1 MPTIRPAAALLIAAI
16 AGAVDAIG
24 FLMLDGLFAASVS
37 GDVTRMGL
45 ALDQRFYAT
54 AGLALGIVLL
64 FVGGAAAGTL
74 IGARL
79 VRARSAVLLAV
90 AAVLVVA
97 SVVLVMR
104 GFGSGTPTLVMAMGL
119 LNTVWP
125 GLGVTYVTGAL
136 VRIGAALGGDAL
148 ARQGFGFDVGVAV
161 AFTSGVLVA
170 ARVYP
175 IWGAVV
181 LAGPAALLA
190 LAALA
195 QVPALVRRKGPWA

>member
-1 MPTIRPAAALLIAAI
+1 MPTIRPITALLIAAV

-24 FLMLDGLFAASVS
+24 FLMLDGLFAASA
-37 GDVTRMGL
+37 GANVTRLGL

-79 VRARSAVLLAV
+79 ARGRAAVLLGV
-90 AAVLVVA
+90 AAALVA
-97 SVVLVMR
+97 ISAGMTLH
-104 GFGSGTPTLVMAMGL
+104 GLGSGTPTLVMAMGL

-125 GLGVTYVTGAL
+125 GLGVTYVTAAL
-136 VRIGAALGGDAL
+136 VRIGAALGGDGT
-148 ARQGFGFDVGVAV
+148 ARDSFGYDVGVTV

-170 ARVYP
+170 ARVFP
-175 IWGAVV
+175 VWGAVV
-181 LAGPAALLA
+181 LLAPAGLLA
-190 LAALA
+190 LAALG
-195 QVPALVRRKGPWA
+195 QVPALLRPAGPRA